1 MEVAMRTDVTLR
13 EEYVLK
19 LWDTYINENLVQ
31 STPCKAAIYDAC
43 SLRLIIASD
52 GFYLLN
58 NEIHNISEG
67 MRYPE
72 VAYRNGIDIQSRHFD
87 VRLADGRNGIY
98 ARDGSDGCTVCK
110 TSTLLIV
117 GVSDNKVKSEESNE
131 QIMKLGDYFRK
142 IGL

>member
-1 MEVAMRTDVTLR
+1 MDVAMRTDVTLR

-19 LWDTYINENLVQ
+19 LWDTYIHDNLVQ
-31 STPCKAAIYDAC
+31 STPCKAAIYNAC
-43 SLRLIIASD
+43 SLRLLIASD

-67 MRYPE
+67 MKYPKE
-72 VAYRNGIDIQSRHFD
+72 AYKNGIDVQTRHYD

-98 ARDGSDGCTVCK
+98 ARDGLDGCTVCK
-110 TSTLLIV
+110 TNTLLIV

-131 QIMKLGDYFRK
+131 QIMKLGDYFRT